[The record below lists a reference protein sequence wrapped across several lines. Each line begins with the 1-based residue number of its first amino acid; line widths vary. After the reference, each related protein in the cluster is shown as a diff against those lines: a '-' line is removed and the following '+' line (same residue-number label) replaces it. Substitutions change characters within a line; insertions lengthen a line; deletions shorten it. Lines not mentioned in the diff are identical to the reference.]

1 MIEKITID
9 DRELQQALLRFY
21 KTKGPAQVLR
31 AQARL
36 MAVNLAFQTQP
47 YGSKE
52 GKPMGEGAIASDLVH
67 KKGTNKGIFK
77 PLNKFWMDEANRMKQ
92 YAPENFRRR
101 FTTKDGRVWMSESDQ
116 IFTSISAMKQ
126 FHQSMRTP
134 GGRRRTSKAGHGD
147 REIGR
152 HGASN
157 KGLVDKN
164 MLIQYVKTTQKK
176 VGIAKAGWAA
186 CAMQLGGTRGRMETG
201 IAGVQQQAVPAWVKR
216 HAGNRAAGTVV
227 DQSENFLTGRIN
239 MINHVPWVSNCLS
252 DQQAQQAIDIQAE
265 KMRRALDYA
274 YQADLKA
281 VGF

>member
-21 KTKGPAQVLR
+21 KTKTPAQVLR

-47 YGSKE
+47 FGGSKAI
-52 GKPMGEGAIASDLVH
+52 GGQQDSAKAQGEGAVARDIRKVIRTPSDVYQEIEKQGIGAGRAFIAMI
-67 KKGTNKGIFK
+67 KKGDFDLAKNLLIRLRVPGLMQAQVGDMSGMFHKSARK
-77 PLNKFWMDEANRMKQ
+77 PIPKRPRIEKRQEPLLI
-92 YAPENFRRR
+92 
-101 FTTKDGRVWMSESDQ
+101 TDQ
-116 IFTSISAMKQ
+116 RAKLKSYV
-126 FHQSMRTP
+126 
-134 GGRRRTSKAGHGD
+134 
-147 REIGR
+147 RE
-152 HGASN
+152 
-157 KGLVDKN
+157 V
-164 MLIQYVKTTQKK
+164 QKR
-176 VGIAKAGWAA
+176 VGIAKGGWAA
-186 CAMQLGGTRGRMETG
+186 CAMQLGGTQGRMETNVG
-201 IAGVQQQAVPAWVKR
+201 GVQQQAVPAWVKR

-227 DQSENFLTGRIN
+227 DQSENFLNGRIN

-252 DQQAQQAIDIQAE
+252 NQQAQQAIDIQAE